1 MKILVKKTRENAVMP
16 KYAHEGD
23 AGLDMV
29 AAHVEYD
36 AENDCYKYYTG
47 IAFESPEQVLML
59 AMPRSSNY
67 KTECYLPNGIGL
79 IDTATYRGEIIFCY
93 KPRLPMSLGMMH
105 NGMQRFIDRV
115 YQNEGDADFH
125 DTLND
130 ALKVYSEGMHDYFER
145 ANNLEFAPF
154 KVGER
159 IGQMVVLKHP
169 KIKLCE
175 VDELSETERGEGG
188 FGSTGK

>member
-67 KTECYLPNGIGL
+67 KTECYLANGIGL

-115 YQNEGDADFH
+115 YQNDGDADFH

-130 ALKVYSEGMHDYFER
+130 VLKVYSEGMHDYFER
-145 ANNLEFAPF
+145 VNNLEFAPF